1 VVQVYLDEDVSV
13 LLGELLKSRNIDAI
27 TARDIGM
34 LGKTDDEHLRQAM
47 SLKRIFITHNRVDFE
62 QLFTDFVFQNTH
74 HFRII
79 VLTRKRDVYTSAQR
93 LVKFLSQNKNIND
106 QLWYL

>member
-1 VVQVYLDEDVSV
+1 MVQVYLDEDVSV
-13 LLGELLKSRNIDAI
+13 LLSELLKCRNIDSI

-34 LGKTDDEHLRQAM
+34 LGKTDEEHLIQAI

-62 QLFTDFVFQNTH
+62 QLFTDFVFRNIQ
-74 HFRII
+74 HFGII
-79 VLTRKRDVYTSAQR
+79 VLTRKRDVYTAAHR
-93 LVKFLSQNKNIND
+93 LVKLLSQNKIIND